1 LAIAGAL
8 VVPVDREQ
16 ELKLQTI
23 LDRIKGVE
31 VQKIGPKGLAVVLE
45 AASTRELKKMSEEI
59 NNLDEVV
66 DFSLGY
72 LNWEDQAETPDKD
85 K

>member
-1 LAIAGAL
+1 M
-8 VVPVDREQ
+8 VPVDREQ

-23 LDRIKGVE
+23 LNRIKGVE
-31 VQKIGPKGLAVVLE
+31 VQEIGPKGLAVVLE

-59 NNLDEVV
+59 NKLDEVV

-72 LNWEDQAETPDKD
+72 LNWEDQAEIPDNNK
-85 K
+85 

>member
-1 LAIAGAL
+1 MAIAGAL
-8 VVPVDREQ
+8 VVPVDRKQ

-23 LDRIKGVE
+23 LNSFEGVE
-31 VQKIGPKGLAVVLE
+31 VQEIGPQGLAVVLE

-59 NNLDEVV
+59 NKLDEVV